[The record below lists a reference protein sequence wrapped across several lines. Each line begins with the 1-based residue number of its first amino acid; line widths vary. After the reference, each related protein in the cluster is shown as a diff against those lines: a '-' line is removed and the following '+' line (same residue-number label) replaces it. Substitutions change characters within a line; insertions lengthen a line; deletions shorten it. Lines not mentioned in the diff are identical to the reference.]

1 MVAFLCSERASYI
14 AGRSITVDGPGAR
27 PARKTHA
34 TPHCLCYPEKEIGSA
49 AGGQPDLVRL
59 GGVSPIVRPNREYDC
74 TASV

>member
-27 PARKTHA
+27 PARKAHA

-49 AGGQPDLVRL
+49 GGSARPCEAGRSLADSSTQPR
-59 GGVSPIVRPNREYDC
+59 I
-74 TASV
+74 